1 MRSVLIVEDNVVHM
15 EMLTK
20 ILKEIDMEITVYK
33 ASNQDEAY
41 ADTMKNRIS
50 LFLIDVVLDS
60 KMPGDVSGMRFADR
74 VRRMEEYKYTPMI
87 FITGLEDVR
96 LFAYSDLHCYYYLEK
111 PYNADKAFKVIREA
125 LRVPQLKDRPHDV
138 YFRKDG
144 IIYKRNVNDVVYIE
158 NVRSGQTVYL
168 NNDRLKLQY
177 KPCKNILE
185 ELSSDRF
192 IQCSRHLIV
201 NKDYID
207 MIDTVN
213 RYIRLK
219 DDYGQIE
226 IGITFKKKFLEALKE
241 S

>member
-41 ADTMKNRIS
+41 AYTMKNRIN

-125 LRVPQLKDRPHDV
+125 LRVPQLKD
-138 YFRKDG
+138 
-144 IIYKRNVNDVVYIE
+144 VNG
-158 NVRSGQTVYL
+158 R
-168 NNDRLKLQY
+168 
-177 KPCKNILE
+177 
-185 ELSSDRF
+185 
-192 IQCSRHLIV
+192 
-201 NKDYID
+201 
-207 MIDTVN
+207 
-213 RYIRLK
+213 
-219 DDYGQIE
+219 
-226 IGITFKKKFLEALKE
+226 
-241 S
+241 

>member
-41 ADTMKNRIS
+41 AYTMKNRIS

-125 LRVPQLKDRPHDV
+125 LRVP
-138 YFRKDG
+138 
-144 IIYKRNVNDVVYIE
+144 
-158 NVRSGQTVYL
+158 
-168 NNDRLKLQY
+168 
-177 KPCKNILE
+177 
-185 ELSSDRF
+185 
-192 IQCSRHLIV
+192 
-201 NKDYID
+201 
-207 MIDTVN
+207 
-213 RYIRLK
+213 
-219 DDYGQIE
+219 
-226 IGITFKKKFLEALKE
+226 
-241 S
+241 

>member
-1 MRSVLIVEDNVVHM
+1 M
-15 EMLTK
+15 
-20 ILKEIDMEITVYK
+20 
-33 ASNQDEAY
+33 
-41 ADTMKNRIS
+41 
-50 LFLIDVVLDS
+50 
-60 KMPGDVSGMRFADR
+60 
-74 VRRMEEYKYTPMI
+74 
-87 FITGLEDVR
+87 
-96 LFAYSDLHCYYYLEK
+96 
-111 PYNADKAFKVIREA
+111 
-125 LRVPQLKDRPHDV
+125 
-138 YFRKDG
+138 
-144 IIYKRNVNDVVYIE
+144 
-158 NVRSGQTVYL
+158 RSGQTVYL